1 MFRFKNRIKKYMIP
15 NRTIQVNGYT
25 NYKTSLLVKYTS
37 FNNQDKI
44 VESLIGS
51 FNFRI
56 DINSSTD
63 FKISFYVNN
72 PLMKMDL
79 ILFVSLKELEEDLS
93 IIKELNKEF
102 LIGINL
108 DQIQWNS
115 IEF

>member
-1 MFRFKNRIKKYMIP
+1 MKK
-15 NRTIQVNGYT
+15 
-25 NYKTSLLVKYTS
+25 
-37 FNNQDKI
+37 
-44 VESLIGS
+44 
-51 FNFRI
+51 
-56 DINSSTD
+56 
-63 FKISFYVNN
+63 
-72 PLMKMDL
+72 DL